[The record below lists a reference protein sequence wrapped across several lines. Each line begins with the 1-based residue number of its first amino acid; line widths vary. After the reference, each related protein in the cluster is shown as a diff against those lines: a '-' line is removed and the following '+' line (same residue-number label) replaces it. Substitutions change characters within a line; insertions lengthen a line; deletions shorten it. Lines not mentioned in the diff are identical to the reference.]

1 MIKRLTTKMKA
12 PRIFSSAGPVALL
25 LVVAFLLPGCGE
37 KETGASAPSATVAGT
52 EAPQA
57 PAAPPDPVDMSAF
70 IKAFASGDQ
79 GLKLYA
85 EETVAVIR
93 ARSFA
98 DAAEQLGKMSR
109 NPKLT
114 AAQRA
119 AVQDLTVKLQG
130 IRGGR

>member
-1 MIKRLTTKMKA
+1 MKA
-12 PRIFSSAGPVALL
+12 FHHLKSIRHVAVYVFAVAVTLLVSGCGKQDSETQAPPASAG
-25 LVVAFLLPGCGE
+25 
-37 KETGASAPSATVAGT
+37 SAA
-52 EAPQA
+52 APQA
-57 PAAPPDPVDMSAF
+57 PAMPPDPVDMTAF
-70 IKAFASGDQ
+70 IKAFSSGDQ

-85 EETVAVIR
+85 EETVAVVR
-93 ARSFA
+93 ARAFA

-130 IRGGR
+130 IQGGR